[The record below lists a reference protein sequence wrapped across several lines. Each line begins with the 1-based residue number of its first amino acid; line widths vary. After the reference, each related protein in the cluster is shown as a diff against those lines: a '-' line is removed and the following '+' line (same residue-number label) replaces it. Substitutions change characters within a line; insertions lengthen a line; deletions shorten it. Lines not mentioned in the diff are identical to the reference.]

1 MRALL
6 PGRWIVPHRRGV
18 SSFGEKG
25 AGINRATGEVARE
38 GISRME
44 KPGIPSLPSAGMIRI
59 RFEGYLL
66 IGDSQDRRPTPSE

>member
-1 MRALL
+1 M
-6 PGRWIVPHRRGV
+6 
-18 SSFGEKG
+18 
-25 AGINRATGEVARE
+25 NRATGEVARE

-66 IGDSQDRRPTPSE
+66 SGDSQDRRPTPSES